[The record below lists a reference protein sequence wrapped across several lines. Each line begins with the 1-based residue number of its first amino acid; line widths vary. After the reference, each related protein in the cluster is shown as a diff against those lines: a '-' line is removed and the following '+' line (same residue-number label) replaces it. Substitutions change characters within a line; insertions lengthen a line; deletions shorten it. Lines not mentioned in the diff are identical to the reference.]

1 MDSNK
6 QQTAAGQIP
15 DYDDLFVHT
24 KGKKNPFFR
33 KLVKLNLFS
42 LILSTLVFFLQ
53 NAPIWIVPICTSN
66 IINLV
71 TKAVQNGANSDIWRS
86 LTINAVVMGITILQN
101 VPSTIWRWKISSNML
116 RRTSAGIK
124 SSVVR
129 KLQVLSITY
138 HKDMQ
143 TGKIQSKFLK
153 DTDTA
158 DGLFHLL
165 VFSLIP
171 NVITVT
177 VSIGISLYRNVWVS
191 LFFLLVIPFNVG
203 LTYFFRKTIRQRHR
217 DFRLKT
223 EAMSMRLTTMLQM
236 LPVTKAHGLEEKEL
250 ENIQSSIYNLSNS
263 GRKMDGTFGKFGA
276 ASWVINA
283 LLSAVCLAFCS
294 ILAIKRVISVGDIVL
309 YQAMFS
315 SISGGISALIG
326 VLPNISGG
334 FEALSSISEVMESDD
349 VERTLGKKPIPSIEG
364 NVTFDHLYYRYPNTE
379 NYVLSDFSLQVRAGE
394 CIAVVGASGSGKSTL
409 MNLLIGLLLPTKGDM
424 RIDGESVCDVNLPQ
438 YRRHLS
444 VVSQNTILFPG
455 TIRENITYGLDSYS
469 EEELKNVVAMA
480 NLEEFVKDLP
490 SGLDTQVGEYGDK
503 LSGGQKQ
510 RITIARAL
518 LRNPKILILDE
529 ATSALDNISEYHVQ
543 QAISKSIQGR
553 TTFIVAHRLSTI
565 RNADRIVV
573 LEGGKMVEIG
583 TYEEL
588 MEKQGKF
595 YELKQLN
602 DLTWKA
608 AEGALQ

>member
-1 MDSNK
+1 MNRAK
-6 QQTAAGQIP
+6 RRATEP
-15 DYDDLFVHT
+15 NVPNYDDLFVHT
-24 KGKKNPFFR
+24 SGKKNPFFR
-33 KLVKLNLFS
+33 KLVKRNLFP
-42 LILSTLVFFLQ
+42 LLLSTLVFVLQ
-53 NAPIWIVPICTSN
+53 NAPVWIIPICTSN

-71 TKAVQNGANSDIWRS
+71 TKTAQSGATAAIWRK
-86 LTINAVVMGITILQN
+86 LAINAAVMGVAILQN
-101 VPSTIWRWKISSNML
+101 VPSTIWRWKICSKML

-124 SSVVR
+124 CSVVR

-153 DTDTA
+153 DTDTV

-165 VFSLIP
+165 IFNFIP
-171 NVITVT
+171 NVIGVA
-177 VSIGISLYRNVWVS
+177 VAIGISVYRNVWVS

-203 LTYFFRKTIRQRHR
+203 LTYFFRKTIRRRHR
-217 DFRLKT
+217 DYRLKT
-223 EAMSMRLTTMLQM
+223 ETMSMKLTTMLQM

-250 ENIQSSIYNLSNS
+250 EDIQSSIYDLSNS

-276 ASWVINA
+276 ASWAINA

-294 ILAIKRVISVGDIVL
+294 VLAIKGVISVGDIVL
-309 YQAMFS
+309 YQSMFS

-334 FEALSSISEVMESDD
+334 FEALSSISEVMESDNI
-349 VERTLGKKPIPSIEG
+349 EHTLGKKPIPSMEG
-364 NVTFDHLYYRYPNTE
+364 NVRFEHLYYRYPNTE
-379 NYVLSDFSLQVRAGE
+379 HYVLSDFSLEVRAGE

-409 MNLLIGLLLPTKGDM
+409 MNMIIGLLLPTKGDL
-424 RIDGESVCDVNLPQ
+424 RIDGVPITDLHLTQ
-438 YRRHLS
+438 YRQRLS

-455 TIRENITYGLDSYS
+455 TIRENITYGLEGYT
-469 EEELKNVVAMA
+469 EEDLQRVVAMA
-480 NLEEFVKDLP
+480 NLEEFVQDLP
-490 SGLDTQVGEYGDK
+490 DGLDTQVGEHGDK

-510 RITIARAL
+510 RVTIARAL
-518 LRNPKILILDE
+518 IRNPKILILDE
-529 ATSALDNISEYHVQ
+529 ATSALDNLSEYHVQ

-573 LEGGKMVEIG
+573 LENGNAVEIG

-588 MEKQGKF
+588 MRKQGKF

-602 DLTWKA
+602 ELNLKE
-608 AEGALQ
+608 AERALQ